1 MKLLACACLPVAVCL
16 FLVAQLVGSL
26 NNSFIDN
33 VTQLE
38 LNVSVVEILTYLSCN
53 LRALGLQVGGEG
65 ANSRVRY

>member
-1 MKLLACACLPVAVCL
+1 MKNKMKEDSALLVPVPACLFHACWC
-16 FLVAQLVGSL
+16 FAAQLVGSL

-53 LRALGLQVGGEG
+53 LRALGLQVG
-65 ANSRVRY
+65 